1 MTPTVLEARQA
12 VLRLVKFLERN
23 GGDDFLHK
31 FYLLILKSLD
41 ELQGRAA
48 KENARIKEVSVEI
61 NAMLDERLNG
71 SKSISGHQ
79 LQAIQQLSD
88 CLELLEEIELGVSWI
103 AVSFIRTN
111 NYSGR

>member
-48 KENARIKEVSVEI
+48 KENARIKEVSVEM
-61 NAMLDERLNG
+61 NAMLGGLDERLND
-71 SKSISGHQ
+71 SKPTSGRQ

-88 CLELLEEIELGVSWI
+88 RLELLEEIELGVS
-103 AVSFIRTN
+103 
-111 NYSGR
+111 

>member
-41 ELQGRAA
+41 ELQG
-48 KENARIKEVSVEI
+48 
-61 NAMLDERLNG
+61 
-71 SKSISGHQ
+71 
-79 LQAIQQLSD
+79 
-88 CLELLEEIELGVSWI
+88 
-103 AVSFIRTN
+103 
-111 NYSGR
+111 